1 MCSRTHD
8 NCTTKERS
16 RRKEEGTHS
25 ETFKTCNFSLLP
37 LLLLLFSLF
46 YLFSSLFFL
55 FFWLLFGCTRKKDFL
70 IRNAKRDAR
79 AKVVAAVAGRQR
91 DQRDVRAEVGWEK
104 MCLCVCVCA
113 TYPIFPLLRIYYNY
127 YYFFF
132 FFIVYPLHCGIR
144 RLQTLPLPLSDQR
157 RRQNF
162 SAFEVRKFHAVDKSQ
177 KADFSIFSRFLF
189 WGSLHKEINLV
200 FLAFNWLY

>member
-16 RRKEEGTHS
+16 RRKKEGTHS

-91 DQRDVRAEVGWEK
+91 DQRDVRAEVGWE
-104 MCLCVCVCA
+104 MLCVCLCVCA

-127 YYFFF
+127 YYFFSSLLFILCTVVYAAYRRCRCHFRIKDGGKTFPPLRSANFMRLINHKKPISVFFLVF
-132 FFIVYPLHCGIR
+132 FFG
-144 RLQTLPLPLSDQR
+144 
-157 RRQNF
+157 
-162 SAFEVRKFHAVDKSQ
+162 A
-177 KADFSIFSRFLF
+177 RFIKKLIWF
-189 WGSLHKEINLV
+189 
-200 FLAFNWLY
+200 F